1 MVENG
6 CLGSSRCWSVVVTR
20 NRVQQLS
27 ENGRVKVPSALLDH
41 PQAEVD
47 VSEQAP
53 LVRLPERRARPEL
66 ANPAHVVQERRG
78 EDDVVA
84 EPRVELGRLPAECG
98 YSDRVLEEAARI
110 PVMTVGGGGRQRAE
124 RLSDARVA
132 NERVDDCGKAR
143 VRDL

>member
-53 LVRLPERRARPEL
+53 LVRLPEGRARPEL
-66 ANPAHVVQERRG
+66 PDPAEIVQERRG
-78 EDDVVA
+78 EDDVVTDS
-84 EPRVELGRLPAECG
+84 RMELGRLPAECG

-124 RLSDARVA
+124 RLSDVRVA